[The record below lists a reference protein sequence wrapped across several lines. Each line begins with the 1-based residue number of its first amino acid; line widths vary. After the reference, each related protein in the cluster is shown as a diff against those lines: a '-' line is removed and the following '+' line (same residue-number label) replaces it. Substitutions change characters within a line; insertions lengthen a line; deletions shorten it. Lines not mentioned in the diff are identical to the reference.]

1 MPQKKQAAKK
11 KKTHRGAKKR
21 FKISGTG
28 KVLRHQANK
37 RHILTKK
44 TTSRKRRL
52 RGEVE
57 QEGALGQTVKLLIS

>member
-1 MPQKKQAAKK
+1 MAQKTTKAK

-21 FKISGTG
+21 FKLSGTG

-44 TTSRKRRL
+44 TRSRKRRL
-52 RGEVE
+52 RQEVE
-57 QEGALGQTVKLLIS
+57 QGGSLGRTVKNLIS

>member
-1 MPQKKQAAKK
+1 VARGVQK

-28 KVLRHQANK
+28 KVMRHKSMK

-44 TTSRKRRL
+44 TRSRKRRL
-52 RGEVE
+52 RQEVE
-57 QEGALGQTVKLLIS
+57 QTGKLGQTVKLLIS